1 MKQSKV
7 AQILASDDKRRSR
20 GSMRAP
26 SGDSSDQFADG
37 IDDANRRL
45 SKS

>member
-1 MKQSKV
+1 VKQSKV

-20 GSMRAP
+20 TVRGP
-26 SGDSSDQFADG
+26 SGDGDQYEG
-37 IDDANRRL
+37 IEDANRRL

>member
-20 GSMRAP
+20 GNLRGP
-26 SGDSSDQFADG
+26 SGDGSEFADG